1 MNAIEQRLAAVRA
14 LMAEAN
20 YDALIVPRAD
30 EYLGE
35 YIPPHNER
43 LLWMSGFTGSAG
55 LVIVLRDKAAIFV
68 DGRYTVQV
76 GLQVSQELF
85 EFHHLLEEP
94 HAQWLAEQLPN
105 GARVAYDPR
114 MHPLQWQGATE
125 AILAKKSQ
133 VLVAEPDNLIDRC
146 WTDRPAARIDRAL
159 LLDQTYTGESSTS
172 KRARI
177 AQDLVARGADAALIF
192 APDSVSWLLNIRGT
206 DVPMLPLV
214 QSFALLAADGSLS
227 LFIEPGRVPQGLAGH
242 VGEGLTV
249 FGESEAEAIL
259 STYKGKSVLADPA
272 TANAWTQ
279 LTLLAG
285 GATLIAGS
293 DPVALPK
300 ACKNQVEVAGARKA
314 HIRDAVAEVKFLCW
328 LDAEVNAGRLHNEA
342 VLADKLLSFRE
353 VGEHF
358 RGLSFDTISAA
369 GSNAAMCHYNHQNG
383 EPATLEM
390 NSVYLLD
397 SGAQYTDGTTDIT
410 RTIAIG
416 DPGDDV
422 RGMYTR
428 VLKGHIALDGAR
440 FPKGTTGS
448 QLDVLARQFLWS
460 DGFDYDHGTG
470 HGVGSFLSVHEG
482 PQSISKRPGGAD
494 LAVGMILSNEPGYYR
509 DGCFGIR
516 CENLLVVQ
524 AVEDSSHETPM
535 MEFDVLTMVP
545 FDNRLLDV
553 SLLTAPELQWINRYH
568 ARVNKVLGALL
579 RGAEKTWM
587 ERATVPL
594 VA

>member
-1 MNAIEQRLAAVRA
+1 MNSIEKRLTAVRA
-14 LMAEAN
+14 LMAQAD

-43 LLWMSGFTGSAG
+43 LLWISGFAGSAG
-55 LVIVLRDKAAIFV
+55 LVIILRDKAAIFV

-76 GLQVSQELF
+76 GQQVSDELF
-85 EFHHLLEEP
+85 EFHHLVDEP
-94 HAQWLAEQLPN
+94 HARWLAAQLPH
-105 GARVAYDPR
+105 GAKIAYDPR
-114 MHPLQWQGATE
+114 MHPLQWQQAAQSTFAE
-125 AILAKKSQ
+125 KSQ
-133 VLVAEPDNLIDRC
+133 VLVPEIDNLIDRC
-146 WTDRPAARIDRAL
+146 WADRPAARIDPAL
-159 LLDQTYTGESSTS
+159 LLGEVFSGESSAS
-172 KRARI
+172 KRQRI
-177 AQDLVARGADAALIF
+177 ARDIVAKGAQAALIF

-214 QSFALLAADGSLS
+214 QSFAVLAADSSIS
-227 LFIEPGRVPQGLAGH
+227 LFIDPGRVPPGLAEH
-242 VGEGLTV
+242 VGEGLRV
-249 FGESEAEAIL
+249 YPESESEAVLL
-259 STYKGKSVLADPA
+259 SYEGKAVLADPA
-272 TANAWTQ
+272 SANAWTQ
-279 LTLLAG
+279 LTLREG
-285 GATLIAGS
+285 GATLVVAP

-300 ACKNQVEVAGARKA
+300 ACKNAVEVTGSRQA

-328 LDAEVNAGRLHNEA
+328 LDREVDAGRLHDEA
-342 VLADKLLSFRE
+342 ALSDKLLSFRE
-353 VGEHF
+353 VGERF
-358 RGLSFDTISAA
+358 RGLSFDTISAV

-383 EPATLEM
+383 DPATLEM

-410 RTIAIG
+410 RTVAIG
-416 DPGDDV
+416 DPGDDI

-428 VLKGHIALDGAR
+428 VLKGHIALDGAQ

-482 PQSISKRPGGAD
+482 PQSISKRAGGAD
-494 LAVGMILSNEPGYYR
+494 LRVGMILSNEPGYYR

-524 AVEDSSHETPM
+524 AVNDPTYETDM
-535 MEFDVLTMVP
+535 MKFDALTMVP
-545 FDNRLLDV
+545 FDNRLLDM
-553 SLLTAPELQWINRYH
+553 SMLTLTERNWIDRYH
-568 ARVNKVLGALL
+568 ARVNKVLGPLL
-579 RGAEKTWM
+579 NGDEKVWV
-587 ERATVPL
+587 EHATRPL
-594 VA
+594 AS

>member
-1 MNAIEQRLAAVRA
+1 MNSIEKRLSAVRA
-14 LMAEAN
+14 LMAESG
-20 YDALIVPRAD
+20 YDALIIPRAD

-43 LLWMSGFTGSAG
+43 LLWISHFTGSAG
-55 LVIVLRDKAAIFV
+55 VVIVLRDKAAIFV

-76 GLQVSQELF
+76 RQQVPGELF
-85 EFHHLLEEP
+85 EFHHLIDEP
-94 HAQWLAEQLPN
+94 HAQWLAEQLPA
-105 GARVAYDPR
+105 GARIAYDPR
-114 MHPLQWQGATE
+114 MHPLQWQRATE
-125 AILAKKSQ
+125 TTLAKKNQ
-133 VLVAEPDNLIDRC
+133 LLIPEIDNLIDRS
-146 WTDRPAARIDRAL
+146 WSDRPAARVDAAL
-159 LLDQTYTGESSTS
+159 LLDEDFTGESSSS

-177 AQDLVARGADAALIF
+177 AKELVAKGAQAALIF

-214 QSFALLAADGSLS
+214 QSFAMLAEDGSVS
-227 LFIEPGRVPQGLAGH
+227 LFIDPGRVPVGLEEH
-242 VGEGLTV
+242 VGKGLKIYP
-249 FGESEAEAIL
+249 ESEAQSIL
-259 STYKGKSVLADPA
+259 SNYQGKNVLADPA

-279 LTLLAG
+279 LALQHG
-285 GATLIAGS
+285 GATLIAEP

-300 ACKNQVEVAGARKA
+300 ACKNTVEVEGSRRA

-328 LDAEVNAGRLHNEA
+328 LDGEVDAGKLHDEA
-342 VLADKLLSFRE
+342 ALADKLLSFRE
-353 VGEHF
+353 VGERF

-369 GSNAAMCHYNHQNG
+369 GGNAAMCHYNHQDG

-390 NSVYLLD
+390 NTVYLLD

-416 DPGDDV
+416 DPGDDI

-482 PQSISKRPGGAD
+482 PQSISKRAGGAD
-494 LAVGMILSNEPGYYR
+494 LRVGMILSNEPGYYR

-516 CENLLVVQ
+516 CENLLVVR
-524 AVEDSSHETPM
+524 AAKDSGGETPM

-545 FDNRLLDV
+545 FDNRLLNLSMLSPAEVAWVD
-553 SLLTAPELQWINRYH
+553 AYH
-568 ARVNKVLGALL
+568 ARVNKVLSPLL
-579 RGAEKTWM
+579 QGAEKDWM
-587 ERATVPL
+587 QRATLPL
-594 VA
+594 AA

>member
-1 MNAIEQRLAAVRA
+1 MNSIENRLTAVRA
-14 LMAEAN
+14 LMAEAD

-43 LLWMSGFTGSAG
+43 LLWMSDFTGSAG
-55 LVIVLRDKAAIFV
+55 VVLVLRDRAAIFV

-76 GLQVSQELF
+76 GQQVSGELF
-85 EFHHLLEEP
+85 EFHHLVDEP
-94 HAQWLAEQLPN
+94 HAQWLAEQLPA

-114 MHPLQWQGATE
+114 MHPLQWQLATE
-125 AILAKKSQ
+125 ATLAKKSHT
-133 VLVAEPDNLIDRC
+133 LVPEVNNLIDRC
-146 WTDRPAARIDRAL
+146 WTDRPAARVDQAL
-159 LLDQTYTGESSTS
+159 LLDEVFTGQSSAS
-172 KRARI
+172 KRQDI
-177 AQDLVARGADAALIF
+177 AADLVAKGADAALIF

-214 QSFALLAADGSLS
+214 QSFALLAADSS
-227 LFIEPGRVPQGLAGH
+227 VTLFIDPGRVPEGLAEH
-242 VGEGLTV
+242 VGEGLLV
-249 FGESEAEAIL
+249 CAESEAEAVL
-259 STYKGKSVLADPA
+259 SNYKGQTILADPA

-279 LTLLAG
+279 LALQAG
-285 GATLIAGS
+285 GATLLAGS

-300 ACKNQVEVAGARKA
+300 ACKNTVEVAGARSA

-328 LDAEVNAGRLHNEA
+328 LDGEVDAGRLHDEA
-342 VLADKLLSFRE
+342 VLSDKLLSFRE
-353 VGEHF
+353 VGERF

-390 NSVYLLD
+390 NTVYLLD

-416 DPGDDV
+416 DPGDDI

-440 FPKGTTGS
+440 FPKGTTGN

-460 DGFDYDHGTG
+460 DGYDYDHGTG

-482 PQSISKRPGGAD
+482 PQSISKRAGGAE
-494 LAVGMILSNEPGYYR
+494 LQVGMILSNEPGYYR

-524 AVEDSSHETPM
+524 QLEGLAYETPM
-535 MEFDVLTMVP
+535 MQFEALTMVP
-545 FDNRLLDV
+545 FDTRLLDV
-553 SLLTAPELQWINRYH
+553 SLLTPQEIMWVNNYH
-568 ARVNKVLGALL
+568 SRVNEVLAPLL
-579 RGAEKTWM
+579 QGAEKEWM
-587 ERATVPL
+587 EQATLAL

>member
-1 MNAIEQRLAAVRA
+1 MNSIEKRLSAVRA
-14 LMAEAN
+14 LMVESG

-43 LLWMSGFTGSAG
+43 LLWISHFTGSAG
-55 LVIVLRDKAAIFV
+55 VVIVLRDKAAIFV

-76 GLQVSQELF
+76 RQQVPGELF
-85 EFHHLLEEP
+85 EFHHLVDEP
-94 HAQWLAEQLPN
+94 HAQWLSEQLPA
-105 GARVAYDPR
+105 GAKIAYDPR
-114 MHPLQWQGATE
+114 MHPLQWHSATE
-125 AILAKKSQ
+125 TILAKNAQ
-133 VLVAEPDNLIDRC
+133 LLVPETNNLIDRC
-146 WTDRPAARIDRAL
+146 WSDRPTARIDPAL
-159 LLDQTYTGESSTS
+159 LLDEAFTGESSSS

-177 AQDLVARGADAALIF
+177 AKELVAKGAQAALIF

-214 QSFALLAADGSLS
+214 QSFAMLAEDGSVS
-227 LFIEPGRVPQGLAGH
+227 LFIDPGRVPAGLEEH
-242 VGEGLTV
+242 VGEGLKV
-249 FGESEAEAIL
+249 YPESEAQSIL
-259 STYKGKSVLADPA
+259 SNYQGKNVLADPA

-279 LTLLAG
+279 LALQRG
-285 GATLIAGS
+285 GATLIGEP

-300 ACKNQVEVAGARKA
+300 ACKNTVEVEGSRRA

-328 LDAEVNAGRLHNEA
+328 LDGEVNAGALHDEA

-353 VGEHF
+353 VGERF

-369 GSNAAMCHYNHQNG
+369 GGNAAMCHYNHQDG

-416 DPGDDV
+416 DPGDDI

-482 PQSISKRPGGAD
+482 PQSISKRAGGAD
-494 LAVGMILSNEPGYYR
+494 LRVGMILSNEPGYYR

-524 AVEDSSHETPM
+524 ALEDSAGETPM

-553 SLLTAPELQWINRYH
+553 SMLTPAEVTWVDAYH
-568 ARVNKVLGALL
+568 ARVNTVLNPLL
-579 RGAEKTWM
+579 QGAEKDWM
-587 ERATVPL
+587 QRATSPL

>member
-1 MNAIEQRLAAVRA
+1 MNAIKERLGSIRA
-14 LMAEAN
+14 LMAEAD

-43 LLWMSGFTGSAG
+43 LLWVSGFAGSAG
-55 LVIVLRDKAAIFV
+55 LVIVLRDRAAIFV

-76 GLQVSQELF
+76 GQQVSAELF
-85 EFHHLLEEP
+85 DVHHLIDEP
-94 HAQWLAEQLPN
+94 HAQWLADQLPA

-114 MHPLQWQGATE
+114 MHSLAWQEATQSTLE
-125 AILAKKSQ
+125 DKSLE
-133 VLVAEPDNLIDRC
+133 LVSEIDNLIDRC
-146 WTDRPAARIDRAL
+146 WTDRPAARVEPAL
-159 LLDQTYTGESSTS
+159 LLDEIFSGESSAS
-172 KRARI
+172 KRQRI
-177 AQDLVARGADAALIF
+177 ARKLDAKGVDAALIF

-214 QSFALLAADGSLS
+214 QSFALLAADSS
-227 LFIEPGRVPQGLAGH
+227 VTLFIDPGRVPQGLSEH
-242 VGEGLTV
+242 VGEGLQV
-249 FGESEAEAIL
+249 YPESEAEAIL
-259 STYKGKSVLADPA
+259 SKYKDKTVLAAPA

-279 LTLLAG
+279 LTLRAG
-285 GATLIAGS
+285 GATLVCAP

-300 ACKNQVEVAGARKA
+300 ACKNAIEVAGARRA
-314 HIRDAVAEVKFLCW
+314 HTRDAVAEVRFLCW
-328 LDAEVNAGRLHNEA
+328 LDGEVDAGRLHDEA

-353 VGEHF
+353 TGEHF

-383 EPATLEM
+383 EPATLTM
-390 NSVYLLD
+390 DSVYLLD

-416 DPGDDV
+416 DPGEDV

-428 VLKGHIALDGAR
+428 VLKGHIALDRAR
-440 FPKGTTGS
+440 FPKGTTGN

-470 HGVGSFLSVHEG
+470 HGVGSFLGVHEG
-482 PQSISKRPGGAD
+482 PQSISKRPGGAE
-494 LAVGMILSNEPGYYR
+494 LRAGMILSNEPGYYR

-524 AVEDSSHETPM
+524 EADDLDFESPM
-535 MEFDVLTMVP
+535 LQFDALTMVP
-545 FDNRLLDV
+545 FDNRLLAVD
-553 SLLTAPELQWINRYH
+553 LLTPAEIDWVDSYH
-568 ARVNKVLGALL
+568 ARVNKVLAPLL
-579 RGAEKTWM
+579 QGVEKAWM
-587 ERATVPL
+587 ERVTAPIAV
-594 VA
+594 

>member
-1 MNAIEQRLAAVRA
+1 MKGIEQRLTMVRT

-43 LLWMSGFTGSAG
+43 LLWISDFTGSAG

-76 GLQVSQELF
+76 GQQVSAELF
-85 EFHHLLEEP
+85 EVHHLVDEP
-94 HAQWLAEQLPN
+94 HANWLAQQLPE

-114 MHPLQWQGATE
+114 MHTLQWQKTTRATV
-125 AILAKKSQ
+125 AKKSQ
-133 VLVAEPDNLIDRC
+133 SLVPDVDNLIDRS
-146 WTDRPAARIDRAL
+146 WADRPEARIDPAL
-159 LLDQTYTGESSTS
+159 LLEESFTGESSAS

-177 AQDLVARGADAALIF
+177 AQVLVDKGADAALIF

-214 QSFALLAADGSLS
+214 QSFAMLAADGSVS
-227 LFIEPGRVPQGLAGH
+227 LFIDSGRVPEGLVEH
-242 VGEGLTV
+242 VGEGLRIYS
-249 FGESEAEAIL
+249 ESEAEDIL
-259 STYKGKSVLADPA
+259 SAYDGQTVMADPA
-272 TANAWTQ
+272 TASAWTQ
-279 LTLLAG
+279 LALQGG
-285 GATLIAGS
+285 GATLLSAP

-300 ACKNQVEVAGARKA
+300 ACKNEVEVAGARRA

-328 LDAEVNAGRLHNEA
+328 LDEEVNSGRLHDEA
-342 VLADKLLSFRE
+342 TLSDKLLSFRE
-353 VGEHF
+353 VGDRF

-410 RTIAIG
+410 RTVAIG
-416 DPGDDV
+416 DPGDDI

-428 VLKGHIALDGAR
+428 VLKGHIALDSAH
-440 FPKGTTGS
+440 FPVGTTGN

-482 PQSISKRPGGAD
+482 PQSISKRAGGAE
-494 LAVGMILSNEPGYYR
+494 LQLGMILSNEPGYYR

-524 AVEDSSHETPM
+524 AVEDPGYETPM
-535 MEFDVLTMVP
+535 MKFDALTMVP
-545 FDNRLLDV
+545 FDNRLLNVD
-553 SLLTAPELQWINRYH
+553 LLTGPELSWINAYH
-568 ARVNKVLGALL
+568 SRVNKVLGPLL
-579 RGAEKTWM
+579 SGAERAWM
-587 ERATVPL
+587 EQATLPL
-594 VA
+594 ET

>member
-94 HAQWLAEQLPN
+94 HAQWMAGQLPN

-114 MHPLQWQGATE
+114 MHPLQWQRATE

-133 VLVAEPDNLIDRC
+133 VLVAETDNLIDRC

-159 LLDQTYTGESSTS
+159 LLDQTYTGESSAS

-259 STYKGKSVLADPA
+259 FTYKGKSVLADPA

-416 DPGDDV
+416 DPGDGV

-428 VLKGHIALDGAR
+428 VLKGHIALDGAK

-587 ERATVPL
+587 ERATAPL